1 VSENVDL
8 PLDDADADEDE
19 EKSLKDRVERMLMI
33 FSFVSVAFIMF
44 NNDLRLA
51 AGDAVGLVMNPLFR
65 MPSHPLY
72 TLLGAGISMIVLST
86 VVRHFFID
94 WMQMARVQEVMSEFQ
109 SELRE
114 AQKNDNHYKVNKLTD
129 VQPEV
134 MKLQAKM
141 SGGQLKPMA
150 VTMLVVIPIF
160 AWLLQFVNGLS
171 APYTT
176 IRMPWTSTWELQGR
190 LWILP
195 RWILIYSLFS
205 IPFGQLTQRVLKLWE
220 YKWSREDSATGG
232 S

>member
-1 VSENVDL
+1 MDL
-8 PLDDADADEDE
+8 PVDDADEDE
-19 EKSLKDRVERMLMI
+19 EETTRDRLERMVMI
-33 FSFVSVAFIMF
+33 FSFVFVAFIMF

-65 MPSHPLY
+65 LGGTHPLY

-94 WMQMARVQEVMSEFQ
+94 WMRMARVQQIMSEFQ

-129 VQPEV
+129 IQPEV

-160 AWLLQFVNGLS
+160 AWLLQFVNGL
-171 APYTT
+171 ADPYTT
-176 IRMPWTSTWELQGR
+176 IHMPWTDSWQLQGR
-190 LWILP
+190 IWGFLP
-195 RWILIYSLFS
+195 RWILVYSLFS

-220 YKWSREDSATGG
+220 YKWATENDPTEGA
-232 S
+232 

>member
-1 VSENVDL
+1 MSENLDL
-8 PLDDADADEDE
+8 PAEESDEDKE
-19 EKSLKDRVERMLMI
+19 ETARDRLERMVMI
-33 FSFVSVAFIMF
+33 FSFVFAAFIMF

-65 MPSHPLY
+65 LGGAHPLY

-94 WMQMARVQEVMSEFQ
+94 WMRMAQVQQIMSEFQ

-129 VQPEV
+129 IQPEV

-150 VTMLVVIPIF
+150 MTMIVVIPIF
-160 AWLLQFVNGLS
+160 AWLLQFVNGLDP
-171 APYTT
+171 AAATVH
-176 IRMPWTSTWELQGR
+176 MPWTETWELQGR
-190 LWILP
+190 FFGFLP

-220 YKWSREDSATGG
+220 YKWATEDAPVEG

>member
-1 VSENVDL
+1 VSEEANL
-8 PLDDADADEDE
+8 PVGEEPDEDE
-19 EKSLKDRVERMLMI
+19 ETTTRDRLERFLMI
-33 FSFVSVAFIMF
+33 FSFVFVAFIMF

-65 MPSHPLY
+65 MPTRPLY
-72 TLLGAGISMIVLST
+72 TLLGAGITMIILST
-86 VVRHFFID
+86 TVRHFFID
-94 WMQMARVQEVMSEFQ
+94 WMQMARVQEIMSEFQ

-129 VQPEV
+129 IQPEV

-160 AWLLQFVNGLS
+160 AWLLQFVNGLQ
-171 APYTT
+171 APHTT
-176 IRMPWTSTWELQGR
+176 IRMPWTDSWQLQGR
-190 LWILP
+190 IFGFLP

-220 YKWSREDSATGG
+220 YKWSGDAPPTEEV
-232 S
+232 